1 MTQFFQS
8 KRLRK
13 PTGNAWGRSNAEI
26 TISNGGLNASKN
38 TNGWQFR
45 NVYAEKVFPISGE
58 HSREDNF
65 PGTILYYY
73 EVKISKSKRW

>member
-45 NVYAEKVFPISGE
+45 NVYA
-58 HSREDNF
+58 
-65 PGTILYYY
+65 
-73 EVKISKSKRW
+73 